1 MSEKFQYDATFSDN
15 ILMVAQTGCGK
26 TSFVQSLGSNKLFGN
41 DLVNVERVSK
51 INLSESR
58 ENGIKQSFNYTFIE
72 FHYPENNEDF
82 SLILETF

>member
-1 MSEKFQYDATFSDN
+1 MTEKFQYDATFSDN
-15 ILMVAQTGCGK
+15 ILMVEQTGCGK
-26 TSFVQSLGSNKLFGN
+26 TRFQQSLGSNKLFGN

-58 ENGIKQSFNYTFIE
+58 ENEIKQSFNYTFVE
-72 FHYPENNEDF
+72 FHYSENNEDF

>member
-26 TSFVQSLGSNKLFGN
+26 TSFVQS
-41 DLVNVERVSK
+41 
-51 INLSESR
+51 
-58 ENGIKQSFNYTFIE
+58 FNYTFVE